1 MFCLL
6 PAVAATAERS
16 VRVELADA
24 AAATTSDA
32 YVGFTLDWWAPDEGC
47 SPEGWGADASVLRVD
62 LDSPKL
68 RALAAALAP
77 APLRVGGSRDKSAVY
92 AVPGSGVDASDA
104 QACPPDTCLTAARWD
119 ELHAFANAT
128 GTGLVFGLSYP
139 EATDAD
145 TGAPVAGA
153 WNGTQARALL
163 EYSASRGCARA
174 RAPKFLIPRR
184 APPTRAAAA
193 ARSLALSRGGGDAEL
208 SLPRAPRAR
217 PPPLVRP
224 RKVRRDDDAPR
235 RRARRGAHGLRGGHA
250 RLRAVLRRVR
260 RGGRDAARDLRRR
273 PPRARGR
280 APRAAAD
287 GARARDDLAAARDV
301 VPRVSRRDARRAR
314 RGGLPLVR
322 GIPRPPR
329 RVRAGALS
337 PGEEAGV

>member
-1 MFCLL
+1 MRAAVFCL
-6 PAVAATAERS
+6 VARAAAGERS

-139 EATDAD
+139 EATDAA

-174 RAPKFLIPRR
+174 RAPNVPHPPPRAADARRRRR
-184 APPTRAAAA
+184 ALARSLAGRRRRRALSPARAARAAAA
-193 ARSLALSRGGGDAEL
+193 LGSAAQGTTRRRRSSASSSARSSRAT
-208 SLPRAPRAR
+208 RRAR
-217 PPPLVRP
+217 PPSSGTAPRTPRRP
-224 RKVRRDDDAPR
+224 RCC
-235 RRARRGAHGLRGGHA
+235 ARSST
-250 RLRAVLRRVR
+250 
-260 RGGRDAARDLRRR
+260 
-273 PPRARGR
+273 
-280 APRAAAD
+280 AAA
-287 GARARDDLAAARDV
+287 ARARARAAR
-301 VPRVSRRDARRAR
+301 RC
-314 RGGLPLVR
+314 
-322 GIPRPPR
+322 
-329 RVRAGALS
+329 
-337 PGEEAGV
+337 